1 MRARLFLSCFYVFN
15 VIKMTREASG
25 DKHWCKSRLGRE
37 EKIWR
42 VEIIICDVCMQYAVK
57 KTALDFSTESPS
69 LYP

>member
-1 MRARLFLSCFYVFN
+1 MRARLFWSCFLCFN
-15 VIKMTREASG
+15 VIKKTSKASG

-57 KTALDFSTESPS
+57 KTA
-69 LYP
+69 